1 MEGLNEV
8 TLFGNIGADP
18 ELRVTNGGQAVLK
31 LRLATTTSFLDRN
44 NTKQERTEWHSVS
57 IWGKRGESL
66 AKFLKKGERL
76 LIKGEIRTSSYEKDG
91 EKRYRTE
98 VVGREV
104 FFAGRGNGNGSQAS
118 SQPKTPGQ
126 TNGNAGKA
134 APIEEDAAPPD
145 DFDYSSAGDDDIP
158 F

>member
-57 IWGKRGESL
+57 IWGKRGERH
-66 AKFLKKGERL
+66 AKRV
-76 LIKGEIRTSSYEKDG
+76 IVRQ
-91 EKRYRTE
+91 R
-98 VVGREV
+98 
-104 FFAGRGNGNGSQAS
+104 
-118 SQPKTPGQ
+118 
-126 TNGNAGKA
+126 
-134 APIEEDAAPPD
+134 
-145 DFDYSSAGDDDIP
+145 
-158 F
+158 